1 MSFFANLF
9 SKKYENI
16 NGGKLDSII
25 KNNKKVLILD
35 VRTPVEFKSGHI
47 SKAKNIPVN
56 ELSSRI
62 STLSS
67 YKDEEV
73 IVYCASGMRSS
84 NASKILYKNGF
95 SKIYNLSGGVGSY
108 NNKLK

>member
-1 MSFFANLF
+1 MSFFENLF

-16 NGGKLDSII
+16 NGNKLDSII
-25 KNNKKVLILD
+25 KNNKNVLILD
-35 VRTPVEFKSGHI
+35 VRTPSEFKYGHI
-47 SKAKNIPVN
+47 SRAKNIPIN
-56 ELSSRI
+56 ELGYKI
-62 STLSS
+62 NTISS

-84 NASKILYKNGF
+84 TASKILSKNGF
-95 SKIYNLSGGVGSY
+95 SKIYNLSRGMASY